1 MRKLE
6 LKTKVARKPQVQKT
20 LKRVVKILECLAAN
34 GWNEVTFTEA
44 KNWLGDGSAINTR
57 VLQNY
62 ESVASQ
68 WGVALKFVTK
78 RSSDQVKDHVLYVSP
93 STAMMV
99 IEKMEELVDMECYS
113 SIKKSLVA
121 QLPATKQQEEVIST
135 AAATPA
141 TKPADSNSSKFINL
155 KLEIDLEN
163 LNLAKAKEAA
173 DKFETLKSLG
183 VIFPADVEELASQLQ
198 RLAEL
203 DKEREELMKSLSF

>member
-6 LKTKVARKPQVQKT
+6 LKVKVARKPQVAKT

-68 WGVALKFVTK
+68 WGVALKFTTK

-93 STAMMV
+93 STAMTV
-99 IEKMEELVDMECYS
+99 IEKMETLIDMECYS

-121 QLPATKQQEEVIST
+121 QLPATKQQEEEVVPTATEPAKST
-135 AAATPA
+135 
-141 TKPADSNSSKFINL
+141 SSKFIDL
-155 KLEIDLEN
+155 KLEIDLEH
-163 LNLAKAKEAA
+163 LSLDQAIRMA
-173 DKFETLKSLG
+173 DKLEKLENLG
-183 VIFPADVEELASQLQ
+183 VIFPEDVATLASQLK
-198 RLAEL
+198 RLAAL

>member
-6 LKTKVARKPQVQKT
+6 LREKVARKPQVTKT

-34 GWNEVTFTEA
+34 GWHEVTFTEA
-44 KNWLGDGSAINTR
+44 KNWLCDGSAINTR

-68 WGVALKFVTK
+68 WGVALKFTTK
-78 RSSDQVKDHVLYVSP
+78 RSSDRVKDHVLYVSP
-93 STAMMV
+93 ADAMG
-99 IEKMEELVDMECYS
+99 ILAKLENLVDMECYS
-113 SIKKSLVA
+113 SIKKSLVS
-121 QLPATKQQEEVIST
+121 QLPKAHEITADYSVST
-135 AAATPA
+135 ATPA
-141 TKPADSNSSKFINL
+141 PAKSNSSKFIDL

-173 DKFETLKSLG
+173 NKFETLKSLG

-203 DKEREELMKSLSF
+203 DKEREELMKSLSL

>member
-6 LKTKVARKPQVQKT
+6 LKEKVARKPQVTKT

-34 GWNEVTFTEA
+34 GWHEVTFTEA
-44 KNWLGDGSAINTR
+44 KNWLCDGSAINTR

-68 WGVALKFVTK
+68 WGVAFKFVTK
-78 RSSDQVKDHVLYVSP
+78 RSADRVKDHVLYVSP
-93 STAMMV
+93 ADAMG
-99 IEKMEELVDMECYS
+99 ILAKLENLVDMECYS
-113 SIKKSLVA
+113 SINSSIKKSLVSC
-121 QLPATKQQEEVIST
+121 LPKAHEITADSQT
-135 AAATPA
+135 AAEPA
-141 TKPADSNSSKFINL
+141 KSNSSKFIDL

-173 DKFETLKSLG
+173 NKFETLKSLG

-203 DKEREELMKSLSF
+203 DREREELMKSLSF

>member
-6 LKTKVARKPQVQKT
+6 LKEKVARKPQVTKT

-34 GWNEVTFTEA
+34 GWHEVTFTEA
-44 KNWLGDGSAINTR
+44 KNWLCDGSAINTR

-68 WGVALKFVTK
+68 WGVALKFTTK

-93 STAMMV
+93 ADAMG
-99 IEKMEELVDMECYS
+99 ILAKLENLVDMECYS
-113 SIKKSLVA
+113 SIKKSLVSC
-121 QLPATKQQEEVIST
+121 LPKAHEITADSVST
-135 AAATPA
+135 ATPA
-141 TKPADSNSSKFINL
+141 KSNSSKFIDL

-173 DKFETLKSLG
+173 NKFETLKSLG

-203 DKEREELMKSLSF
+203 DREREELMKSLSF

>member
-6 LKTKVARKPQVQKT
+6 LKEKVARKPQVQKT
-20 LKRVVKILECLAAN
+20 LKRVVKIIECLAAN
-34 GWNEVTFTEA
+34 GWHEVTFTEA

-68 WGVALKFVTK
+68 WGVALKFTTK
-78 RSSDQVKDHVLYVSP
+78 RCADKVKDHVVYISP
-93 STAMMV
+93 ADAMGV
-99 IEKMEELVDMECYS
+99 LAKLETLVDMECYS
-113 SIKKSLVA
+113 SIKKSLVS
-121 QLPATKQQEEVIST
+121 QLPKAREIMTTTATE
-135 AAATPA
+135 PA
-141 TKPADSNSSKFINL
+141 KPALNSSRFIDL

-173 DKFETLKSLG
+173 NKFETLKNLG

-203 DKEREELMKSLSF
+203 DREREELMKSLSL

>member
-20 LKRVVKILECLAAN
+20 LKRVVKIIECLAAN
-34 GWNEVTFTEA
+34 GWHEVTFTEA
-44 KNWLGDGSAINTR
+44 KNWLGDGSSINTR

-68 WGVALKFVTK
+68 WGVALKFITK
-78 RSSDQVKDHVLYVSP
+78 RSSDRVKDHVLYVSP
-93 STAMMV
+93 ADAMG
-99 IEKMEELVDMECYS
+99 ILAKLETLVDMECYS
-113 SIKKSLVA
+113 SIKKSLVSC
-121 QLPATKQQEEVIST
+121 LPKAHEITADTIT
-135 AAATPA
+135 AAEPA
-141 TKPADSNSSKFINL
+141 KPALNSSRFIDF

-173 DKFETLKSLG
+173 SKFETLKSLG
-183 VIFPADVEELASQLQ
+183 VIFPEDVNELASQLQ

-203 DKEREELMKSLSF
+203 DKEREELMKSLSL